1 MGTIHLFIGLLPSP
15 QMQGMTGTSAF
26 FEWYFY
32 GLQGLGGWLLFLL
45 LGLAA
50 VVWLFYDSQR
60 RHLPATGWRLG
71 VILLA
76 LLVLPTIIYRFTVT
90 PLHFD
95 LYQLLQL
102 YPDNCPTDVIHQNFP
117 EVTFLDCEQLRRSL
131 PPLTPFGEYVFY
143 LGLLGGILAPV
154 LAVGYYITFQGMV
167 GCPRGHPPYEK
178 ALEKI
183 PGQCPQCAAE
193 EARRQQPP
201 VVISQPVVPPIQ
213 QPYKLEPTA
222 EPPRPS
228 KPAVQYAWLVD
239 EAHGRRYELCQGITR
254 IGRSS
259 DNDILL
265 NDPAVSRNHAQIREG
280 HGHFT
285 LSDMDSRTGTLLNG
299 KKLTQPFVLQNGD
312 EIVLGDTVLHFV
324 SSR

>member
-1 MGTIHLFIGLLPSP
+1 MGITDILFDTLPTP
-15 QMQGMTGTSAF
+15 PMQGLTGTNAF

-45 LGLAA
+45 LGVAA
-50 VVWLFYDSQR
+50 VVWLFYDSQK

-71 VILLA
+71 VVLMV

-90 PLHFD
+90 PVHFGI
-95 LYQLLQL
+95 YQLLEL
-102 YPDNCPTDVIHQNFP
+102 YPEDCPTDVIIQNFP
-117 EVTFLDCEQLRRSL
+117 EINFLDCEQLRRSL

-154 LAVGYYITFQGMV
+154 LAVGYYITYQGMV
-167 GCPRGHPPYEK
+167 GCQRGHPPYEK

-193 EARRQQPP
+193 EARRAQPP
-201 VVISQPVVPPIQ
+201 VIIQPPVTSATPRKP
-213 QPYKLEPTA
+213 
-222 EPPRPS
+222 EPPVEPHRPS
-228 KPAVQYAWLVD
+228 KPTVQYAWLVD
-239 EAHGRRYELCQGITR
+239 EAHNRRYELCVGVTR
-254 IGRSS
+254 IGRSKES
-259 DNDILL
+259 EIMLA
-265 NDPAVSRNHAQIREG
+265 DPAVSRDHALIREE

-285 LSDMDSRTGTLLNG
+285 LSDVNSRTGTLLNG
-299 KKLTQPFVLQNGD
+299 KKLSQPFVLQSGD
-312 EIVLGDTVLHFV
+312 EIMLGDTVLHFV

>member
-1 MGTIHLFIGLLPSP
+1 MGIQDILLSTLPAP
-15 QMQGMTGTSAF
+15 QMQGMTGTNAF

-32 GLQGLGGWLLFLL
+32 GLNGLGGWLFFLL
-45 LGLAA
+45 LGAAA
-50 VVWLFYDSQR
+50 VVWLFYDSQN

-71 VILLA
+71 VVLLA

-90 PLHFD
+90 PVHFGI
-95 LYQLLQL
+95 YQLLEL
-102 YPDNCPTDVIHQNFP
+102 YPEDCPTDVITQNFP
-117 EVTFLDCEQLRRSL
+117 EVNFLDCEQLRRSL

-154 LAVGYYITFQGMV
+154 LAVGYYITYQGMV

-193 EARRQQPP
+193 DARRQPQVIVQPP
-201 VVISQPVVPPIQ
+201 VVVSTPQREPAPP
-213 QPYKLEPTA
+213 
-222 EPPRPS
+222 PPPPGHG
-228 KPAVQYAWLVD
+228 KPAVSYAWLVD
-239 EAHGRRYELCQGITR
+239 EAHNRRYDLYEGVTR
-254 IGRSS
+254 IGRG
-259 DNDILL
+259 NENEIMLT
-265 NDPAVSRNHAQIREG
+265 DPAVSRNHAQIREA

-285 LSDMDSRTGTLLNG
+285 LSDMSSRTGTLLNG
-299 KKLTQPFVLQNGD
+299 KKLSQPFVLQSGD
-312 EIVLGDTVLHFV
+312 EIVLGDSVLRFV